1 MSTLKRPFAEFGG
14 TARSEAAGDSKRLAS
29 SAHSF
34 GRPTIDDEIDDEV
47 VGKATNGAYGF
58 GLKNSFSRATYSE
71 SNEFPLS
78 ESNSSSSANKQ
89 ATSILSQESSS
100 SERAICYGM
109 ASTNHYC

>member
-14 TARSEAAGDSKRLAS
+14 TARTEAAGDSKRLAS

-34 GRPTIDDEIDDEV
+34 HRPIIDDEIDDEV
-47 VGKATNGAYGF
+47 VGNAPNGEYGF
-58 GLKNSFSRATYSE
+58 GSKNSFPSAVFSE
-71 SNEFPLS
+71 SNKFSLS
-78 ESNSSSSANKQ
+78 ESKSSSSANTQ

-109 ASTNHYC
+109 ASINHYC